1 MYKDEAIE
9 RIKIEAEGLKSLSP
23 QGNAVSKDVC
33 NVLIMFCE
41 QDDEFAQAI
50 VQGKK
55 KLKDC
60 IESTVKGTRQ
70 SISDLEVYKRA
81 VEFYFPG
88 ATVHMTFTID
98 LIGSAAAPAPETKS
112 PSSIDLSFDELFG

>member
-1 MYKDEAIE
+1 MYKKEAIE
-9 RIKIEAEGLKSLSP
+9 KIKAEAQALKKLSP

-33 NVLIMFCE
+33 NVLITFCE

-50 VQGKK
+50 VQGDK
-55 KLKDC
+55 KLRDC
-60 IESTVKGTRQ
+60 IEHTVRGARQ

-88 ATVHMTFTID
+88 ATVHMNLTID
-98 LIGSAAAPAPETKS
+98 LIGEAAAPQKQ
-112 PSSIDLSFDELFG
+112 SIGLSFDDLFD

>member
-50 VQGKK
+50 VQTDK

-60 IESTVKGTRQ
+60 IESTVKGCK
-70 SISDLEVYKRA
+70 SSLSDLTVYKRA

-88 ATVHMTFTID
+88 ATVHMTLTID

>member
-9 RIKIEAEGLKSLSP
+9 RIKTEAEGLKSLSP

-41 QDDEFAQAI
+41 QDEEFAQAI
-50 VQGKK
+50 VQGGK

-60 IESTVKGTRQ
+60 IESTVRGARD

-88 ATVHMTFTID
+88 ATVHMNLTID
-98 LIGSAAAPAPETKS
+98 LIGEAAAPETKS

>member
-1 MYKDEAIE
+1 MYKKEAIE
-9 RIKIEAEGLKSLSP
+9 KIKAEAQALKKLSP

-88 ATVHMTFTID
+88 ATVHMNLTID
-98 LIGSAAAPAPETKS
+98 LIGEAAAPQKQ
-112 PSSIDLSFDELFG
+112 SIGLSFDDLFD

>member
-1 MYKDEAIE
+1 MFIMYKDEAIE
-9 RIKIEAEGLKSLSP
+9 RIKTEAEGLKSLSP

-60 IESTVKGTRQ
+60 IESTVKGARQ

-88 ATVHMTFTID
+88 ATVHMSLTID
-98 LIGSAAAPAPETKS
+98 LIGEAATPQKQ
-112 PSSIDLSFDELFG
+112 SIGLSFDDLFD

>member
-9 RIKIEAEGLKSLSP
+9 RIKTEAEGLKSLSP

-50 VQGKK
+50 VQTDKT
-55 KLKDC
+55 LKDC
-60 IESTVKGTRQ
+60 IEYTVKGVRN
-70 SISDLEVYKRA
+70 SISDLDVYKRA
-81 VEFYFPG
+81 VEYYFPG
-88 ATVHMTFTID
+88 ATVHMTLTID
-98 LIGSAAAPAPETKS
+98 LIGSTAAPETKS

>member
-9 RIKIEAEGLKSLSP
+9 RIKIEAEGLKNLSP

-60 IESTVKGTRQ
+60 IESTVKGARQ
-70 SISDLEVYKRA
+70 SISDLEAYKRA

-88 ATVHMTFTID
+88 ATVHMTLTID
-98 LIGSAAAPAPETKS
+98 LIGSAAAPQKQ
-112 PSSIDLSFDELFG
+112 SIGLSFDDLFD

>member
-9 RIKIEAEGLKSLSP
+9 RIKIEAEGLKNLSP

-60 IESTVKGTRQ
+60 IESTVKGARQ

-88 ATVHMTFTID
+88 ATVHMNLTID
-98 LIGSAAAPAPETKS
+98 LIGEAAAPQKQ
-112 PSSIDLSFDELFG
+112 SIGLSFDDLFD

>member
-9 RIKIEAEGLKSLSP
+9 RIKTEAEGLKSLSP

-60 IESTVKGTRQ
+60 IESAVKGARQ

-88 ATVHMTFTID
+88 ATVHMNLTID
-98 LIGSAAAPAPETKS
+98 LIGSAAAPEAKS

>member
-1 MYKDEAIE
+1 MAWKEKAIE
-9 RIKIEAEGLKSLSP
+9 KIKAEAEALKTLSP
-23 QGNAVSKDVC
+23 HGNAVSKDVC
-33 NVLIMFCE
+33 NVLITFCE

-50 VQGKK
+50 VQSGK

-60 IESTVKGTRQ
+60 IESTVKGARQ

-88 ATVHMTFTID
+88 ATVHMNLTID
-98 LIGSAAAPAPETKS
+98 LIGEAAAPQKQ
-112 PSSIDLSFDELFG
+112 SIDLSFDDLFE